1 MIFNFIFTIL
11 KGLIWLI
18 LKLFFRLR
26 IQGTEFFPTK
36 GGALLIANHVSLLDA
51 LIISVSVPRQVR
63 FVMLKNVYDNPSLN
77 WLFRMFKMVPVPNA
91 RTKDALEEFN
101 NICQAVI
108 NQGDVLCIFPE
119 GQLSKNGHLHGF
131 KKGVEH
137 IMAGVSAP
145 VIPMHMDGL
154 HGVSWSFSIN
164 DGKFI
169 RPKLPVRRPTIRIK
183 IGKPEHSK
191 PSSQLLRS
199 AVLELQTASLAEKVQ
214 DFKRFKTFENQ
225 SEATIAQV
233 LGLKKVLPIR
243 NGISVLNLLHSA
255 PLSNVVSL
263 LHNTVKSFQLCDTT
277 QFKAQA
283 NEAWIKQKD
292 IKVLLLDADDVA
304 STFAAHP
311 ILSTQLELLFVN
323 GRIEDENLYQSIA
336 DNNVL
341 VLESLVYQ
349 DLIISVNIPDLE
361 TTDIT
366 GKKIVQKGHKIAS
379 FGRTIPGWA
388 VKNAPE
394 GLLIKGLGFENTQE
408 WQQTSLPISVDE
420 EGFLI
425 RTNNN

>member
-1 MIFNFIFTIL
+1 MISNFIFSIL

-26 IQGTEFFPTK
+26 IQGSEYIPK
-36 GGALLIANHVSLLDA
+36 DQGALLIVNHVSLLDA
-51 LIISVSVPRQVR
+51 LIISVSVPRPVR
-63 FVMLKNVYDNPSLN
+63 FVMLKNVYDKPSLN

-101 NICQAVI
+101 SICQEVI

-154 HGVSWSFSIN
+154 HGISWSFSIN
-164 DGKFI
+164 DGKLI

-183 IGKPEHSK
+183 IGKPELSK
-191 PSSQLLRS
+191 PSAQVLRS
-199 AVLELQTASLAEKVQ
+199 AVLELQTASLWEKAL

-225 SEATIAQV
+225 TSSTIAQV

-243 NGISVLNLLHSA
+243 NGIAVLNLMHSA
-255 PLSNVVSL
+255 PLSNVVTL
-263 LHNTVKSFQLCDTT
+263 LHNTLKNFTFYDQEKGKHSLSE
-277 QFKAQA
+277 K
-283 NEAWIKQKD
+283 WIIDQN
-292 IKVLLLDADDVA
+292 IKVVLIEADEVA
-304 STFAAHP
+304 ATFEKFP
-311 ILSTQLELLFVN
+311 ILKSQLELLFVK
-323 GRIEDENLYQSIA
+323 GRIEDENLFNYLSTSNLLI
-336 DNNVL
+336 
-341 VLESLVYQ
+341 LESLVYQ
-349 DLIISVNIPDLE
+349 DMIISVNIPDLE
-361 TTDIT
+361 TIDIT
-366 GKKIVQKGHKIAS
+366 GKKIVQKGHKMAS

-388 VKNAPE
+388 VMNDTE
-394 GLLIKGLGFENTQE
+394 GLLIKGIGFENIHE
-408 WQQTSLPISVDE
+408 WKKTHLPILVDE

-425 RTNNN
+425 KNNN